1 MLQIEKILKQARG
14 KMRSNTHVE
23 RLKSDM
29 RRVIKTCKSFSKRVV
44 LLSFEVVR
52 RFFPN
57 FCRINCLRILKV
69 LWWFSRRDSELN
81 VAMLQQ
87 INCDHGLDERI
98 WQSMLDKMENWLKE
112 NGILMRTL
120 LTLVPHEKAFERLFA
135 VYLGFGDARLTH
147 TERMEWLVFNL
158 KILQNLQAYDGSE
171 RKDFL
176 TLRRVEF
183 YTFIDAE
190 GGTYSFCLALKH
202 YFYTEGFLTLEI
214 LYKKENISTLYH
226 SSFCITPQLQL
237 LVACVQ
243 GGKGL
248 TQEHVKFLD
257 KHCCC
262 QPTFFIVELQKILTR
277 VLGLK
282 QTLGIPNTGQVS
294 YVTYQERARNYS
306 DLFAQ
311 CKADLVEIEGR
322 SYYDLPH
329 AHKDISHYPQKRRAI
344 HRKRLRLLDEMEDNL
359 NTKIDKTWLKE
370 QGINTESYSKSQ
382 I

>member
-52 RFFPN
+52 RLFPN

-81 VAMLQQ
+81 VAILQQ

-183 YTFIDAE
+183 YTFIDA
-190 GGTYSFCLALKH
+190 GGGGEIF
-202 YFYTEGFLTLEI
+202 FLSRT
-214 LYKKENISTLYH
+214 
-226 SSFCITPQLQL
+226 
-237 LVACVQ
+237 
-243 GGKGL
+243 
-248 TQEHVKFLD
+248 
-257 KHCCC
+257 
-262 QPTFFIVELQKILTR
+262 
-277 VLGLK
+277 
-282 QTLGIPNTGQVS
+282 
-294 YVTYQERARNYS
+294 
-306 DLFAQ
+306 
-311 CKADLVEIEGR
+311 
-322 SYYDLPH
+322 
-329 AHKDISHYPQKRRAI
+329 
-344 HRKRLRLLDEMEDNL
+344 
-359 NTKIDKTWLKE
+359 
-370 QGINTESYSKSQ
+370 
-382 I
+382 

>member
-1 MLQIEKILKQARG
+1 MQIEKILKQARG

-44 LLSFEVVR
+44 LLSFEVVWR
-52 RFFPN
+52 LFPN

-81 VAMLQQ
+81 VAILQQ

-98 WQSMLDKMENWLKE
+98 WQPMLDKMENWLKE

-120 LTLVPHEKAFERLFA
+120 LTLVPHEKVFERFFA

-183 YTFIDAE
+183 YTFIDAGG

-248 TQEHVKFLD
+248 TQEHVKFLT

-262 QPTFFIVELQKILTR
+262 HPAAFLAELQKILTR
-277 VLGLK
+277 ILGLNT
-282 QTLGIPNTGQVS
+282 TLGIPGVAQVS
-294 YVTYQERARNYS
+294 YARSANHQGLIRDY
-306 DLFAQ
+306 DDFFMKRGADEV
-311 CKADLVEIEGR
+311 DLVEIEGR
-322 SYYDLPH
+322 SYYNLPH
-329 AHKDISHYPQKRRAI
+329 THRDITYYPQKKRSI
-344 HRKRLRLLDEMEDNL
+344 RKKRWKLLDEIENNL
-359 NTKIDKTWLKE
+359 
-370 QGINTESYSKSQ
+370 QGRLVIKYD
-382 I
+382 